1 VASNQ
6 TMQPLVCVLV
16 QLFLEITRY
25 SLTKI
30 WKQNNLVQT
39 IAAKAEE
46 TIRLV
51 DGIMTVKNCYDYSPH
66 ILRRYLARLS
76 WSLRHACQNVD
87 SWWSVACRQGTLLL
101 PYLPTKH
108 VNSLLRI
115 HPN

>member
-87 SWWSVACRQGTLLL
+87 SWWSAACRQGTLLL

-115 HPN
+115 YPN